1 MRMCLNVIGEVLAIL
16 AVGLVNISFVSFSSF
31 EIQGPENA
39 TKPDFFIFCPY
50 GVGSERPISQNTQ
63 GCQGVIRH
71 FLKRHA
77 LLSYNQS

>member
-1 MRMCLNVIGEVLAIL
+1 MCLNIISEVLAIL
-16 AVGLVNISFVSFSSF
+16 AIGLVNFSCVGLSGF
-31 EIQGPENA
+31 EIQGPE
-39 TKPDFFIFCPY
+39 IRHMLICSQ
-50 GVGSERPISQNTQ
+50 GGGLERPISQNAQ